1 MSELNV
7 FMSIPQTHLP
17 PHIKEQ
23 WIFLFEIAWV
33 HPSIIKKEGW
43 KLFHNVERSFFLSIF
58 HPNHPLLLNSFIR
71 TSEESIWRTAAPTL
85 THSDIS
91 KKKKKKNSFPLSHT
105 EATQKFTSVGVWRER
120 APTTTTTAKKGKFR
134 WKMAEVVILTG
145 LRGKSWKGPPWT
157 GVVATKG
164 HRTGPEVVAAP
175 EVTAVGGPRTVCV
188 GWALGKLW
196 VWKTGVRAWF
206 STNEKLDFFFHEG
219 FWTFG
224 IFWKG
229 ILVKLLMWNKFFKRL
244 S

>member
-17 PHIKEQ
+17 PHMKEQ
-23 WIFLFEIAWV
+23 WIFLLEIAWV
-33 HPSIIKKEGW
+33 HPSIIKKEAW

-91 KKKKKKNSFPLSHT
+91 KKKKQFSTLTHRSDSEVHFSRCVKGARADDDDDGEKGKISMKNGRGGYFDGAAWKIVKRSSLDGCGGDQRAPNRTGSGRST
-105 EATQKFTSVGVWRER
+105 GSDCSWGAENSVCWVGAGKIVGVKNWC
-120 APTTTTTAKKGKFR
+120 PC
-134 WKMAEVVILTG
+134 VIFHQWEAG
-145 LRGKSWKGPPWT
+145 
-157 GVVATKG
+157 
-164 HRTGPEVVAAP
+164 
-175 EVTAVGGPRTVCV
+175 
-188 GWALGKLW
+188 
-196 VWKTGVRAWF
+196 
-206 STNEKLDFFFHEG
+206 FFFREG